1 MRRKSVG
8 AVMLFA
14 LALLGVGC
22 SHAPSDRQISTNI
35 KARMFSDPVLRG
47 SALQVAVK
55 KGVVTLSG
63 QVPSVAAR
71 YEAFKVA
78 TQTPGVKKVYD
89 HMTIH
94 QLQLG
99 SMAAPNPPPAHAH
112 PAPRPKPREVR
123 APHHTAH
130 QTAEL
135 ALPPTQLPPSATRM
149 TPVTSAPA
157 TAVPSLEPSASPAPA
172 VELITVPPGTPIRI
186 RMIDSI
192 NSAVDRTGDIFH
204 ASLASPLV
212 VNHKVVAPAGTNI
225 YLRLVQAHSAGR
237 FSGRSEL
244 RVELYRLMLN
254 GNSYPLISNDYVLKG
269 RSRSKRSALAI
280 IGGVAAGAAIG
291 ALAGGGKG
299 AALGAAAGGGGGAAY
314 EGLTRSKQVKI
325 PSETVLHFKLEQPVS
340 VTVPKGPVAASHSSS
355 PARIIRP

>member
-8 AVMLFA
+8 VLMLFA
-14 LALLGVGC
+14 IALLGAGC
-22 SHAPSDRQISTNI
+22 SRAPSDKQISTNI
-35 KARMFSDPVLRG
+35 KAQMFSDPVLRG
-47 SALQVAVK
+47 SALTVAVK

-71 YEAFKVA
+71 YEAYKVA
-78 TQTPGVKKVYD
+78 AQTPGVKKVYD
-89 HMTIH
+89 HMTIQ

-99 SMAAPNPPPAHAH
+99 SFSSPNPPPARH
-112 PAPRPKPREVR
+112 PTLRPKRRESQ
-123 APHHTAH
+123 AHHAVQ
-130 QTAEL
+130 QTA
-135 ALPPTQLPPSATRM
+135 ALTPPATQLPASATQM

-157 TAVPSLEPSASPAPA
+157 TAVPSLEPSPTPA
-172 VELITVPPGTPIRI
+172 VEQITVPQGTPVRI

-204 ASLASPLV
+204 ASLTSPLV
-212 VNHKVVAPAGTNI
+212 VNHKVIAPAGTNV
-225 YLRLVQAHSAGR
+225 YLRLVEARSAGR
-237 FSGRSEL
+237 FTGRSEL
-244 RVELYRLMLN
+244 RLELYRLMLN
-254 GNSYPLISNDYVLKG
+254 GNSYPLISNDYEVKG
-269 RSRSKRSALAI
+269 PSRAKRSALAI

-314 EGLTRSKQVKI
+314 EGFTKGKQAKI

-340 VTVPKGPVAASHSSS
+340 VAVPAGPAAASHPPASS
-355 PARIIRP
+355 ARIIRP